1 MSSQSWRNQREVYRH
16 KQTQRDPPDIRGG
29 QQIRG
34 GKEALLW
41 CRVLGELNALL
52 NVALKSLDASLKELL
67 LLLGHTVKD
76 VDGLL
81 GTVGLDRVC
90 QLVVLTHWKIED
102 LRQVP
107 REWRRTQDRW
117 PWQSHHR
124 QQHRAGRRK

>member
-107 REWRRTQDRW
+107 REWRRTQDR
-117 PWQSHHR
+117 
-124 QQHRAGRRK
+124 